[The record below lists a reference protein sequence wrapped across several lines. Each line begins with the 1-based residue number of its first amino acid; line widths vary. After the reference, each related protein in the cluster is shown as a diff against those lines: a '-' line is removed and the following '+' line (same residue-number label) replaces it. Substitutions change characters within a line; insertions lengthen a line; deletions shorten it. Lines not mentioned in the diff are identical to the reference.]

1 MTLNDVLLITAGLLL
16 VVLFLIIAG
25 RRRAEAARN
34 ERDPY
39 VEGLRHLVDGE
50 TDFAYMRLKE
60 AVEADTSN
68 IDAYILLGDI
78 LRNKGNGDRALKVH
92 RDVTIRSDLTHPL
105 RRIALKSLAL
115 DYIWLKEWE
124 AAEETLLDLDRI
136 WKTSDWPLLRLMDV
150 YEASGSW
157 NDAFTLG
164 KSLQDDDQVSVDRLA
179 RCRIEEA
186 RYLVTVGEGHK
197 ARIVLK
203 EALKYSPAASEAY
216 MLIAET
222 YASEKKTASAVEW
235 WEKLISMVPA
245 DAGPAL
251 ARLEDAL
258 YELGEFNQ
266 MVNIYQGYLETNPDN
281 PDAALALAHF
291 HERRGEVQ
299 EAMDI
304 LKRHQEQST
313 APERL
318 ERALALLCYRS
329 GEPEVALE
337 LALKACSDPESV
349 ELHTGQREEEKEM
362 DR

>member
-124 AAEETLLDLDRI
+124 AAEETLLDLAI
-136 WKTSDWPLLRLMDV
+136 LILNV
-150 YEASGSW
+150 
-157 NDAFTLG
+157 F
-164 KSLQDDDQVSVDRLA
+164 
-179 RCRIEEA
+179 
-186 RYLVTVGEGHK
+186 
-197 ARIVLK
+197 K
-203 EALKYSPAASEAY
+203 EDFDF
-216 MLIAET
+216 IA
-222 YASEKKTASAVEW
+222 
-235 WEKLISMVPA
+235 
-245 DAGPAL
+245 
-251 ARLEDAL
+251 
-258 YELGEFNQ
+258 N
-266 MVNIYQGYLETNPDN
+266 
-281 PDAALALAHF
+281 
-291 HERRGEVQ
+291 
-299 EAMDI
+299 
-304 LKRHQEQST
+304 
-313 APERL
+313 
-318 ERALALLCYRS
+318 
-329 GEPEVALE
+329 
-337 LALKACSDPESV
+337 
-349 ELHTGQREEEKEM
+349 
-362 DR
+362 